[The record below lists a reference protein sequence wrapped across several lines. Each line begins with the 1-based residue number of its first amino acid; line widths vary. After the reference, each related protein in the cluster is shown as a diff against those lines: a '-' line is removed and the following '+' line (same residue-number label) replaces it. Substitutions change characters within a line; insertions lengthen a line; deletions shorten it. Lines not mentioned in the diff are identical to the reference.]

1 MQNNLK
7 YLVLFSTLLCCG
19 AAGAQSATDKWT
31 ADKNGT
37 DKPALEKVSL
47 EKHAAH
53 KHGSEGPG
61 AQKAT
66 ADQPAASKWA
76 AEKAV
81 ADKSVYEKSPN
92 ERSAAEKPDAE
103 KEKEK
108 AASERSHAEK
118 SASDRLTQIETETL
132 LLKAREKQ
140 IDVQASI
147 LTKQNEI
154 VLKQA
159 MNDQLTHKSN
169 GAEPMVRSIEG
180 IGKSMYATLQLSNGN
195 LVEAKVGDV
204 LPNGMKVVSIR
215 PNEVTV
221 QSRSK
226 QQKRLGGAVPTPAQ
240 GEFNPNY
247 PGPGL
252 TLPPIPVAIQRG
264 AAR

>member
-7 YLVLFSTLLCCG
+7 YLVLFSTLLFSG
-19 AAGAQSATDKWT
+19 AACAQS
-31 ADKNGT
+31 GT
-37 DKPALEKVSL
+37 DKPAMEKVSL
-47 EKHAAH
+47 EKPAGH
-53 KHGSEGPG
+53 KHHASDGSGV
-61 AQKAT
+61 QKAT
-66 ADQPAASKWA
+66 ADQPAAGKWA

-81 ADKSVYEKSPN
+81 ADKSAYQKSANDRP
-92 ERSAAEKPDAE
+92 AVEKPDT
-103 KEKEK
+103 EKEK
-108 AASERSHAEK
+108 AASDRSHAEK

-159 MNDQLTHKSN
+159 MNDQLTHKSV
-169 GAEPMVRSIEG
+169 GGDPMVRSIEG
-180 IGKSMYATLQLSNGN
+180 IGKAMYATLQLGNGN
-195 LVEAKVGDV
+195 LIEAKVGDV

-221 QSRSK
+221 QSRNK
-226 QQKRLGGAVPTPAQ
+226 QHMRLGGAIPTPAH

-252 TLPPIPVAIQRG
+252 TLPPIPVAVQRG
-264 AAR
+264 PAK